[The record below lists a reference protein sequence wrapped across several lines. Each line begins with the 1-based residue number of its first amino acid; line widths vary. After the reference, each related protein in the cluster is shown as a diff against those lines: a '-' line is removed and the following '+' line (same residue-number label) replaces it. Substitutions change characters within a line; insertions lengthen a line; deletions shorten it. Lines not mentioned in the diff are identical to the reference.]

1 MVESRTRPLT
11 DSEARTWDDAPWLS
25 WALVELL
32 DDGTVLRTE
41 YGTEGEAQAALWKM
55 LDDAPDQE
63 ERDSLAD
70 VLRIEK
76 L

>member
-1 MVESRTRPLT
+1 M
-11 DSEARTWDDAPWLS
+11 
-25 WALVELL
+25 L

-41 YGTEGEAQAALWKM
+41 YGTEREAQAARWKM

-63 ERDSLAD
+63 QRDSLTD

-76 L
+76 W

>member
-1 MVESRTRPLT
+1 M
-11 DSEARTWDDAPWLS
+11 LS

-63 ERDSLAD
+63 QRDSLTG

-76 L
+76 W

>member
-1 MVESRTRPLT
+1 
-11 DSEARTWDDAPWLS
+11 LS

-32 DDGTVLRTE
+32 DDGTVLRTKH
-41 YGTEGEAQAALWKM
+41 GTEGEAQAALWKM

-63 ERDSLAD
+63 RRDSLTD

-76 L
+76 W